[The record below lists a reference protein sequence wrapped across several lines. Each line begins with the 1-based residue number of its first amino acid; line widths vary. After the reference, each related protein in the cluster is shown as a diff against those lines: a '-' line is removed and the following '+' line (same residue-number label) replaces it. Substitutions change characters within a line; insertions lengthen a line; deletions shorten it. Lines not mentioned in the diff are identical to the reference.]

1 MKKIQILR
9 DLTSNI
15 LETMF
20 YLVQETP
27 PDEQNHQYRYAVD
40 IKDPRV
46 DIILIFCE
54 KTAIEMSENF
64 LGINNIEQQDIH
76 DTLKESINIIAG
88 NFINAE
94 LAEYTKKINIP
105 TMIENI
111 GEIDEPSYES
121 AILFYNEEPVKILLK
136 LE

>member
-15 LETMF
+15 LETMYF
-20 YLVQETP
+20 LVQETP
-27 PDEQNHQYRYAVD
+27 PDEPNYGYKYAVS

-46 DIILIFCE
+46 DIILMFCE
-54 KTAIEMSENF
+54 QTAREMSVNF
-64 LGINNIEQQDIH
+64 LGINEIELQDIH

-88 NFINAE
+88 NFICAE

-105 TMIENI
+105 TMLEPDK
-111 GEIDEPSYES
+111 IDDSTYES